1 MDQRKFPEYT
11 IILRN
16 YTQVQANA
24 VLEAIVGL
32 EADFAVEVTMNS
44 QNATKIIMQL
54 NQKYGSQVKIGAG
67 TVLNLSK
74 EKSAIAA
81 GAKFI
86 LSACAMS
93 KEMINYAQK
102 NKVLAIPGVM
112 TPTGVFQM
120 INYGADIVKIFPATV
135 VGPSFFKE
143 IQGPLGDLDLMAV
156 GGVSEYNIKKFKDN
170 RVKYFGIGSNAFN
183 QLDIDNLNVKGLQ
196 NSLLKLVKWA

>member
-135 VGPSFFKE
+135 IGPSFFKE

-196 NSLLKLVKWA
+196 NSLLKLVK

>member
-183 QLDIDNLNVKGLQ
+183 QLDINNLNVKGLQ
-196 NSLLKLVKWA
+196 NSLLKLVK

>member
-196 NSLLKLVKWA
+196 NSLLKLVK

>member
-16 YTQVQANA
+16 YTQAQANA

-32 EADFAVEVTMNS
+32 ETDFAVEVTMNS
-44 QNATKIIMQL
+44 QNATKIIMKL
-54 NQKYGSQVKIGAG
+54 NQKYGRQVKIGAG

-93 KEMINYAQK
+93 KEMINYAQR

-120 INYGADIVKIFPATV
+120 INYGADIIKIFPATV

-170 RVKYFGIGSNAFN
+170 RVNYFGIGSNAFN
-183 QLDIDNLNVKGLQ
+183 QSDINNLNVKGLQ
-196 NSLLKLVKWA
+196 NSLLKLVK

>member
-102 NKVLAIPGVM
+102 NKVLAVPGVM

-120 INYGADIVKIFPATV
+120 INYGADIVKIFPAAV

-183 QLDIDNLNVKGLQ
+183 QSDIDNLNVKGLQ
-196 NSLLKLVKWA
+196 NSLLKLVK

>member
-156 GGVSEYNIKKFKDN
+156 GGVSENNIKKFKDN

-183 QLDIDNLNVKGLQ
+183 QSDIDNLNVKGLQ
-196 NSLLKLVKWA
+196 NSLLKLVK

>member
-102 NKVLAIPGVM
+102 NKVLAVPGVM

-183 QLDIDNLNVKGLQ
+183 QSDIDNLNVKGLQ
-196 NSLLKLVKWA
+196 NSLLKLVK